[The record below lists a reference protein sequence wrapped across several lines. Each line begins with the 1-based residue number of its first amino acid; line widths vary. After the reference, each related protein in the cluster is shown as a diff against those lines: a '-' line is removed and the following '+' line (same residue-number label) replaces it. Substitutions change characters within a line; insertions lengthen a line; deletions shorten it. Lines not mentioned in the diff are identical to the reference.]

1 MDREVRLLLGL
12 VLLITAFSLGASMR
26 GCVAHD
32 YEVYHAC
39 AHYDPKSGDLVWNDE
54 KSQ

>member
-1 MDREVRLLLGL
+1 MDKPERFLLWLFLVAGAFVLGSS
-12 VLLITAFSLGASMR
+12 VR
-26 GCVAHD
+26 GCVANN